1 MISMVGSVFIPPI
14 GLVSEAW
21 ELVYNELRSRF
32 PNHTSAQIDVM
43 VSELFQMYSEAKF
56 NSINHSPE

>member
-1 MISMVGSVFIPPI
+1 MVGAVFIPPI

-21 ELVYNELRSRF
+21 ELVYNELRRRF
-32 PNHTSAQIDVM
+32 PNFTSAQIDVM